1 MRTLAACAFMT
12 LLPWQL
18 LADRAPGSGLYAIWY
33 GRDQA
38 PLDLPFLA
46 GGQAIAQWQAVEPE
60 PGRYDFSSLDQQL
73 QPLRERGFKATVQ
86 INGNNKPDYL
96 FQQVPHVPERLSPQ
110 VQDKQ
115 GTLMFWHPAHAAAYQ
130 RLLRALGEYL
140 KTTPYHDAV
149 LGVRL
154 NFNAF
159 GTEHT
164 ALPKGKARQAS
175 AWITPPG
182 VAPGSDWSAEA
193 VQTYEALVFAAYVS
207 QIAPHT
213 RVFVRNGL
221 PEDIAKE
228 YQEDFASGRLSWFHT
243 SSEVEPRAGSE
254 WRYRRFYAD
263 CRSGMTTAYAEP
275 WASAWGYHGGAADD
289 RACSPPQWNYWR
301 LLFDLHNGVSFIA
314 LYADDLRVAR
324 DGTYRASRKLLH
336 DDTAAGTDYRREFTQ
351 AFEFAARY
359 AGYHASPETSP
370 GAWCAFRGNDTIREA
385 NGRPDAARK
394 LAFYTGDYT
403 FLMERQPDQS
413 KPLGTTGPADQ
424 RYGAWAREL
433 APGSTMVLQLDPA
446 FATSLAGKPA
456 TVRLVCLNGTGNLQ
470 FAGQTIPLQAMD
482 GTRWQTA
489 EFPVATWQ
497 GDTLRIAA
505 AQTPLILHL
514 VEVVRRQPNRD

>member
-1 MRTLAACAFMT
+1 MRSFAFVIAT
-12 LLPWQL
+12 LLPWQV

-33 GRDQA
+33 GRDTA
-38 PLDLPFLA
+38 LLDLPFLA
-46 GGQAIAQWQAVEPE
+46 GGQAIAQWKAVEPQ
-60 PGRYDFSSLDQQL
+60 PGHYDFSSLDRQL

-96 FQQVPHVPERLSPQ
+96 FQQVPYYPERLSNQ
-110 VQDKQ
+110 VQDKP

-130 RLLRALGEYL
+130 RLIQALGEYL
-140 KTTPYHDAV
+140 KTTSYRDTV

-164 ALPKGKARQAS
+164 NLPPGKARQAN

-182 VAPGSDWSAEA
+182 VAPGTDWSQEA
-193 VQTYEALVFAAYVS
+193 VHGYEAMVFAAYLS
-207 QIAPHT
+207 QIAPQT

-221 PEDIAKE
+221 PEDIAKD
-228 YQEDFASGRLSWFHT
+228 YRDDFLSGRLSWFHT
-243 SSEVEPRAGSE
+243 SSEVEPRTGSE
-254 WRYRRFYAD
+254 WRYRRFYDD
-263 CRSGMTTAYAEP
+263 CRSGHTTAYAEP

-314 LYADDLRVAR
+314 LYGDDLRVAR
-324 DGTYRASRKLLH
+324 DGTYRAGKRLLH
-336 DDTAAGTDYRREFTQ
+336 DDAADGTDYRGEFTQ

-370 GAWCAFRGNDTIREA
+370 GAWFAFRDNDTIREA
-385 NGRPDAARK
+385 NGRPPAARR
-394 LAFYTGDYT
+394 LTFYTGDYT

-413 KPLGTTGPADQ
+413 KPLGTTGPEDQ

-433 APGSTMVLQLDPA
+433 PAGATMTLRLDST
-446 FATSLAGKPA
+446 FAKSLAGKPA
-456 TVRLVCLNGTGNLQ
+456 TVRLVYLSGTGTFQ
-470 FAGQTIPLQAMD
+470 FSGETHPVPATD
-482 GTRWQTA
+482 GERWQVR
-489 EFPVATWQ
+489 ELPVATWQ
-497 GDTLRIAA
+497 GDTVQVTAT
-505 AQTPLILHL
+505 QTPLILHM
-514 VEVVRRQPNRD
+514 VEVCRGQPAHE